1 MALRDQFDPHHAANA
16 LIAENRQRHLD
27 VAEWIVSFAHEQHIK
42 TWMLETAVKSLLASC
57 SVVEGYL
64 ATLPAP
70 VPEPEPILPGPDLS
84 AERMASFSVGLDD
97 DGLLDVKP
105 RGKKKSR

>member
-27 VAEWIVSFAHEQHIK
+27 VAEWIVSHARDQEIK
-42 TWMLETAVKSLLASC
+42 SWMLETAVKNLLASC
-57 SVVEGYL
+57 STIEGYL

-70 VPEPEPILPGPDLS
+70 APPEPEPEPILPGPDLS
-84 AERMASFSVGLDD
+84 AERMASFEIDEEPE
-97 DGLLDVKP
+97 KP